1 MNKIICVLDY
11 GSGNQKSLVNI
22 IKSLGYKVI
31 LTDSKKEIQK
41 SSHVILPGVG
51 SYDDLMQRLKEKRLI
66 DILNKE
72 ILINRKPF
80 LGICVGMQILSTY
93 GYEFKKSVGLNWI
106 NGIVKKIDTN
116 LKLPHVG
123 WNNIK
128 LLNNSSIVNS
138 LEKSPDFY
146 FLHSYIFFPQDN
158 SNIISTTEYGTN
170 FPSIINYKNIFGFQ
184 FHPEKSQING
194 KIILKNFFEY
204 TF

>member
-128 LLNNSSIVNS
+128 LLNNNSIVNS
-138 LEKSPDFY
+138 LEQSPDFY

-204 TF
+204 NF